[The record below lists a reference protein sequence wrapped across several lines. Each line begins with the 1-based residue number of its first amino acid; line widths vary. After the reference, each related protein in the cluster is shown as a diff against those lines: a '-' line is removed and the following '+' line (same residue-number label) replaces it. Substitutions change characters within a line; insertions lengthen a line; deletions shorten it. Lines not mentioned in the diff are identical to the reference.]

1 MNEVMTTASHS
12 TWPGYSEDDLLLITP
27 MFEKLE
33 KLCAE
38 KKKLDDAIN
47 HKIIT
52 IAGIPLQIHIMP
64 GFENRIGLF
73 SILPGENSDKGKI
86 SAAFARF
93 NDDINKK

>member
-38 KKKLDDAIN
+38 RKKLDDEIN

-52 IAGIPLQIHIMP
+52 IGGIPLQIHIMP
-64 GFENRIGLF
+64 GLINRIGLF
-73 SILPGENSDKGKI
+73 SIMGAGHPDKRII
-86 SAAFARF
+86 SAAFARH